1 VLGLLVTVGVC
12 SAYPSERVSRKVLT
26 SFQAEFANATD
37 VEWETGTNYFRASFT
52 MNEQRIFAFYNADGK
67 MISIARYISSV
78 HLPVNL
84 FANLK
89 NDYSNY
95 WISDL
100 FEVSNSEGLHYY
112 VTLETAESKL
122 VMRSSNGGSWST
134 YNKSKKSLTSK
145 LVLVCGKLRVPP
157 TWRDFLF

>member
-1 VLGLLVTVGVC
+1 MKKIVFVLSLLVTVGFC
-12 SAYPSERVSRKVLT
+12 SAYPSEKVSRKVLA
-26 SFQAEFANATD
+26 SFKNEFANAKD
-37 VEWETGTNYFRASFT
+37 VEWETGNNYFRAAFT
-52 MNEQRIFAFYNADGK
+52 MNEQRIYAFYNVDGEVL
-67 MISIARYISSV
+67 SIARYVSSV

-100 FEVSNSEGLHYY
+100 FEVCNSEGLHYY

-134 YNKSKKSLTSK
+134 YSKNNKI
-145 LVLVCGKLRVPP
+145 
-157 TWRDFLF
+157 